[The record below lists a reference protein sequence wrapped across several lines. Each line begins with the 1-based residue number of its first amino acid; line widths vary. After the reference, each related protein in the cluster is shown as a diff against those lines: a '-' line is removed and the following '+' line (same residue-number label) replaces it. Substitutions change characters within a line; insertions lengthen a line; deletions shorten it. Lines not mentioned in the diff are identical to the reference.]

1 MSLLGKKW
9 VIKNESEELTIIA
22 KLLKNRG
29 IDSPEKAELF
39 FNGTMDDLH
48 DPNLLKEVSKAVDRI
63 KKAIQNKEKIMIF
76 GDYDVDGVT
85 ATAVMYDF
93 LKKVEADVHY
103 TLPNRENDGYGLK
116 DYFIRQFK
124 EQNIDLIITV
134 DCGTSNFKEIELANE
149 LGIDVVVTDH
159 HSMPKKL
166 PNACAIVNPQR
177 PDCEYPN
184 KEICGASLAYKIV
197 TILANDLWNEEQA
210 KTYLD
215 HQLGIVALGIV
226 ADCMALTGENR
237 IMVREGAKRLNEGK
251 HASILALLKEANLPT
266 DNITSTTIG
275 FQIGPR
281 INAAG
286 RIDDPLHAFELLIGN
301 LEKATKL
308 NELNAERREYTQQYV
323 KEAVAEIEQMESI
336 PNIIVLKNK
345 AWRSGLL
352 GLIAS
357 GVADRFHRPTI
368 AMQERE
374 TEFVASMRSVDNFDI
389 TGAVREAAGEL
400 FSAFG
405 GHVMAGGF
413 TLPKENINEFLDRV
427 EKAGESNIDPND
439 FVGSLPIDCEIKP
452 DELNFETCHKI
463 NRLEPFGAENPQP
476 NLLIKNVKILK
487 LRSVGS
493 NAEHLQFPIQ
503 HGDQTIGAIA
513 FRFGQHLDKI
523 DPAKPHD
530 LVCNLEINE
539 WNGRK
544 KLQLRVVDLKPS
556 E

>member
-9 VIKNESEELTIIA
+9 IVKNESEELTVIA

-29 IDSPEKAELF
+29 IDSAEKAELF
-39 FNGTMDDLH
+39 FNGTLNHLH
-48 DPNLLKEVSKAVDRI
+48 DPNLLKDVDKAAERI
-63 KKAIQNKEKIMIF
+63 KRAIRDREKVMIF
-76 GDYDVDGVT
+76 GDYDVDGIT
-85 ATAVMYDF
+85 ATALMYDF
-93 LKKVEADVHY
+93 LKKSDADVDY
-103 TLPNRENDGYGLK
+103 TLPNREKDGYGLK
-116 DYFIRQFK
+116 DYFIHEFK
-124 EQNIDLIITV
+124 NKGINLIVTV
-134 DCGTSNFKEIELANE
+134 DCGTSNFKEVELANQ

-159 HSMPKKL
+159 HSMPEKL
-166 PNACAIVNPQR
+166 PNAYAIVNPQR
-177 PDCEYPN
+177 PDCQYPN
-184 KEICGASLAYKIV
+184 KEICGASLAYKLI
-197 TILANDLWNEEQA
+197 TILAYDLWIETVA

-237 IMVREGAKRLNEGK
+237 IMVREGVKCLTEGK
-251 HASILALLKEANLPT
+251 HESILALLKEANLST

-275 FQIGPR
+275 FQISPR

-286 RIDDPLHAFELLIGN
+286 RIDDPLHAFELLTGN
-301 LEKATKL
+301 LEKAVKL
-308 NELNAERREYTQQYV
+308 NELNTERREYTQQYV
-323 KEAVAEIEQMESI
+323 DEAVTEIEQMKSL

-345 AWRSGLL
+345 EWKSGLL
-352 GLIAS
+352 GLIAN

-374 TEFVASMRSVDNFDI
+374 NEFVASMRSVDNFDI
-389 TGAVREAAGEL
+389 TGTIREAAGEL

-413 TLPKENINEFLDRV
+413 SLPKENIDEFLSRV
-427 EKAGESNIDPND
+427 HQAGETNIDPDD
-439 FVGSLPIDCEIKP
+439 FVGSLNIDCEIKP
-452 DELNFETCHKI
+452 HELNFETCYKM
-463 NRLEPFGAENPQP
+463 NLLEPFGAENPQP

-493 NAEHLQFPIQ
+493 NDEHLQFPIQ

-513 FRFGQHLDKI
+513 FRFGKHLDKI

-530 LVCNLEINE
+530 IVCNLEINE
-539 WNGRK
+539 WNGHK
-544 KLQLRVVDLKPS
+544 KLQLRVVDLKPTN
-556 E
+556 